1 MAESCKQCHPIVK
14 IRPFVI
20 VTHSVIIVL
29 DDFNERT
36 QDLGEENDADQHEDD
51 SHDHLVD

>member
-1 MAESCKQCHPIVK
+1 MAESGKQCHPIVK